1 MRFVKKITHVLLVST
16 FAASL
21 IFATS
26 CTRRPNEEQIKK
38 LEETRAAALSAE
50 QKLEQKRQ
58 ERQTLEQQLN
68 QKKQELDKVKKQ
80 KEDVQKRLQNWKS
93 E

>member
-1 MRFVKKITHVLLVST
+1 MRLVKKITQVLMVSAI
-16 FAASL
+16 AASL

-26 CTRRPNEEQIKK
+26 CTRHPNEEQIKK

-58 ERQTLEQQLN
+58 ERQSLEQQLA
-68 QKKQELDKVKKQ
+68 QKKQELEKVKKQ
-80 KEDVQKRLQNWKS
+80 KEEVQKRLQNWKS